1 MSVVKNLIKKLIG
14 TPPPSPS
21 AVEDEEFNRLE
32 FYKENYYKELE
43 RRNSLTSEVAL
54 QGTVMIAL
62 ISGIFWLLQ
71 SFVTSMPYS
80 ADLFKLS
87 VFIELILITCTGYH
101 LFDSYYKFSKKGRPS
116 AFLPKLEDIDKYY
129 DECKGKADQPA
140 FESYLKR
147 TFIRLS
153 DTQFINNNDKTVG
166 LTKASKWMT
175 RSFGCAGVVVFI
187 FFINFTANPYYI
199 DYQKKLKHER
209 SKRTTK
215 SSTIRKPASGTSERT
230 PSDSIDR
237 KKRENRDTNK
247 TGAGDH
253 IHKG

>member
-1 MSVVKNLIKKLIG
+1 MNVLQDLIKNLLG
-14 TPPPSPS
+14 EPPPPP
-21 AVEDEEFNRLE
+21 VEDEEFNRLE

-71 SFVTSMPYS
+71 SFATSMPYS
-80 ADLFKLS
+80 AELFKLS
-87 VFIELILITCTGYH
+87 VFIELMLITCTGYH

-140 FESYLKR
+140 FEGYLKR

-166 LTKASKWMT
+166 LTRASKWMT

-187 FFINFTANPYYI
+187 FFIN
-199 DYQKKLKHER
+199 L
-209 SKRTTK
+209 
-215 SSTIRKPASGTSERT
+215 
-230 PSDSIDR
+230 
-237 KKRENRDTNK
+237 
-247 TGAGDH
+247 
-253 IHKG
+253 